1 MQLHIVYSITVSLVV
16 TAFSKLAQFFQY
28 FLHTIVVPRP
38 LRPLS
43 LFTHEEKGVLEFERT
58 FVKVFFSNL
67 D

>member
-1 MQLHIVYSITVSLVV
+1 MQLHIVYSINISLVV
-16 TAFSKLAQFFQY
+16 TGFFKLAQFFQY
-28 FLHTIVVPRP
+28 FLDTIVVPRP

-43 LFTHEEKGVLEFERT
+43 LFTLEEKGVLEFERT